1 MKNKKSQL
9 QMHETIIVLFIFI
22 LLVGMGLIAF
32 NKYMS
37 AKTEEMKQR
46 DLLTEFS
53 FSIGTIPSMAEFQ
66 CSKFANPEDGCM
78 DMLKILAFKTLD
90 LESKYNL
97 GFKNITLFIIYPEL
111 DEEAKNTECTFRLL
125 KQGKDCGYVNIYS
138 NVPRYYTG
146 KHVTSTA
153 VLVKFPSQDGV
164 AYKLGKLVIEQYTK

>member
-9 QMHETIIVLFIFI
+9 QMHETIIVLFIFM

-37 AKTEEMKQR
+37 AKTEEMKQK
-46 DLLTEFS
+46 DLLIEFS
-53 FSIGTIPSMAEFQ
+53 FSIGSIPSMAEFQ
-66 CSKFANPEDGCM
+66 CSKFASQQDGCM

-97 GFKNITLFIIYPEL
+97 GFKNVTLFILYPKPEQN
-111 DEEAKNTECTFRLL
+111 KECTFKLL
-125 KQGKDCGYVNIYS
+125 KQGKDCTYVNIYS
-138 NVPRYYTG
+138 NVPKGYTA

-164 AYKLGKLVIEQYTK
+164 AYKLGKLVVEQYTK